1 MRIVMTEDTLMLKI
15 EGHDNAVVGL
25 TCNIQGNPV
34 LVYSMGLIIDNL
46 VTNDNM
52 TMDEAHEFFWFSI
65 ARVVMGPETPIII
78 HLDNGEYFN
87 NEINVERSTAAEE
100 TLH

>member
-1 MRIVMTEDTLMLKI
+1 MTEDTLMLKI

-25 TCNIQGNPV
+25 TCNTQGNPV

-52 TMDEAHEFFWFSI
+52 TMDEAHEFFWFNI
-65 ARVVMGPETPIII
+65 ARVVMGPETPVSI

>member
-25 TCNIQGNPV
+25 TCNNQGSPL

-65 ARVVMGPETPIII
+65 AGAFMGPETPIII